1 MITEIQLDSL
11 IRAIK
16 GGWIKLDQVPKE
28 LREKVSEILNARKNE
43 RWRKRFDGVCW
54 RQSHRN
60 GNNTVVRFNIE
71 EVFEDDVL
79 VGYKAYEV
87 KVKDLSNESIK
98 RAVVADLCDKSEL
111 EMVNNYQSYS
121 LGISDNEQYL
131 EDYKKYLT
139 MLNEIDKMI
148 DDEWNNNL

>member
-1 MITEIQLDSL
+1 M
-11 IRAIK
+11 
-16 GGWIKLDQVPKE
+16 KLKQNVSFDTINGKPK
-28 LREKVSEILNARKNE
+28 KVDKI
-43 RWRKRFDGVCW
+43 
-54 RQSHRN
+54 

-148 DDEWNNNL
+148 DDE